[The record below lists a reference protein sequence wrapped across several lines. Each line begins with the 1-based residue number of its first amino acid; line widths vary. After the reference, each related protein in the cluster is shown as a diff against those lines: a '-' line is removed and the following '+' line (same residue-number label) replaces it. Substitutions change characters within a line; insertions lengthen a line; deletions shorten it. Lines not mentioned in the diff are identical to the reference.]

1 MEQNT
6 SPNLYLAKYRLYLAK
21 SKPYLAK
28 YRLGEVVCIGL
39 KRILWLSEIYFM
51 YGRSLF
57 CV

>member
-21 SKPYLAK
+21 YGLYLAK
-28 YRLGEVVCIGL
+28 YKLGEVVCIGL
-39 KRILWLSEIYFM
+39 KRVLWLTEICFM

-57 CV
+57 YG